1 MGRVY
6 TPGLLA
12 LRTEAGFGGRGADDN
27 YGFSAC
33 SRGGACGLAVA
44 CGDGSVRAG
53 SRVGVVI
60 GRAGGAGGLGFCSLA
75 LAVRRAICS
84 WLALTCSATFA
95 LSRAISSW
103 LVLSCAIS
111 CSTFARSLI
120 IFWSNCAS
128 SGGACAAVGPT
139 SCCVVWA

>member
-1 MGRVY
+1 MSRAH

-12 LRTEAGFGGRGADDN
+12 LRTDAGFGRRGADDN

-44 CGDGSVRAG
+44 CGDGSVRPS
-53 SRVGVVI
+53 SRVGVAI

-75 LAVRRAICS
+75 LAIRRAICS

-95 LSRAISSW
+95 LSRAISSR
-103 LVLSCAIS
+103 LVLSCSI
-111 CSTFARSLI
+111 
-120 IFWSNCAS
+120 
-128 SGGACAAVGPT
+128 
-139 SCCVVWA
+139 